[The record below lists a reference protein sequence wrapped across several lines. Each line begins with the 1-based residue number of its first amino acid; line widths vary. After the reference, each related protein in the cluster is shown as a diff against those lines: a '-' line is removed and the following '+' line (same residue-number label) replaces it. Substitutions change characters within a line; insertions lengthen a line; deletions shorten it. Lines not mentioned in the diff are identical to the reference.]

1 MRKKL
6 FSNFIYQA
14 SYQVLLIILP
24 IVTIPIVSSALG
36 PAGVGK
42 YNFVNSIVEYFI
54 LVATLGMANYGVREI
69 SIVRG
74 DRQELSQKFWELQ
87 VLSATTA
94 LITFIAYMIFTLTTT
109 DVLYFMIGGISV
121 FSSVF
126 DITWFFAGIED
137 FKKITI
143 RNFLVKLFSFILIV
157 LFIKEPSD
165 VYLYILIGAL
175 SILFSQLSMWI
186 SIFKYVD
193 LVKVPFRNSLAHLRP
208 ALDFFVAKIAVT
220 VYQNSTKTILGIM
233 TNMAVVGIYSNAY
246 MLVLMSGNI
255 VNAMNTI
262 MIPHMSNLFGK
273 DDNEGMIKLLEKS
286 IHLQLFFTVAI
297 MFGINAISNNLVGW
311 FFGEEFSQIRDVIPW
326 LTPVVVF
333 QSFQM
338 AVATQYLIPKKEM
351 KEYNISVFVGAIITV
366 IVTITLIP
374 LFEIYGA
381 VVGIN
386 IGYIAVAILR
396 AKVLYRDTTF
406 RLNVLNIAKYLLSGL
421 IMWLAVY
428 LVTNSFSSS
437 IITTIIQVIIG
448 ASVYFMLT
456 TILKV
461 NPLFDI
467 VVGYFK
473 K

>member
-448 ASVYFMLT
+448 ATVYFMLT